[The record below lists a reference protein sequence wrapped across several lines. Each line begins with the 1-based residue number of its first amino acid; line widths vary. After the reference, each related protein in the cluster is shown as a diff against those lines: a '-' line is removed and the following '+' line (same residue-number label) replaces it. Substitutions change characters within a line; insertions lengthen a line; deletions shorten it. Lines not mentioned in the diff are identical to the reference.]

1 MSEQPT
7 GWSRYV
13 PIFSVI
19 ASYRREDLN
28 YDLVAGL
35 VVGIVTVPQ
44 AIAYA
49 FLAGLPPEAGLYA
62 CLLPMVLY
70 ALLGSSRQLV
80 VGPVAI
86 AALMVA
92 DTIKD
97 HADQF
102 GIDAIGIATVLCV
115 QVGLLLWLLRI
126 FQLGGIV
133 NILSRPVISG
143 FINGAVI
150 LIVISQIPALT
161 GIPATPETGPL
172 LDFASMAGRISDA
185 HAFTITIGLASLLL
199 LWLFPPLVKRLLPQT
214 KGPRKDSAL
223 LRTGPIFVAAGSI
236 LLVLVAGV
244 ETPSVGYIPAGL
256 PSINTPPFDLD
267 LWINLA
273 PSAALIAIVAYVESF
288 SVGSTLASRQR
299 KRVNSH
305 QELIALGAANLGAAF
320 TGAYPVA
327 GSFSRSSVNYSAGGR
342 TPVSSIVS
350 ALVILIALVWLTPVF
365 QILPHAALA
374 AIIIVS
380 VVGLVAFKD
389 LKTHWR
395 FYRLDVVTHV
405 VTLAS
410 VLAFGV
416 ETGLLTGVCVSIL
429 LFIRHSSRPQ
439 ITIVG
444 RLGDSTHFR
453 NIERYDAETWP
464 EVVAL
469 RVDESLYFAN
479 ANRVEDRVLKI
490 VETHREARH
499 ILLVC
504 SSINFIDTSGLEMLS
519 RINESLRSVAIKLHL
534 SEVKGPLMDRL
545 ADTSFAQELSGQIFF
560 TTDEATQIL
569 DQDTAGAIENP

>member
-1 MSEQPT
+1 MPEQPR

-80 VGPVAI
+80 VGPVAV

-92 DTIKD
+92 DAIKD
-97 HADQF
+97 HGDQF
-102 GIDAIGIATVLCV
+102 SNDPIGIATVLCM
-115 QVGLLLWLLRI
+115 QAGLLLWLLRI

-161 GIPATPETGPL
+161 GIPATPAAGPL
-172 LDFASMAGRISDA
+172 FDFASMAERIRDA
-185 HAFTITIGLASLLL
+185 HAFTIAIGLASLLL
-199 LWLFPPLVKRLLPQT
+199 LWLFPPLVKRLLPRR
-214 KGPRKDSAL
+214 KGPRKDSAI

-236 LLVLVAGV
+236 LVVLVAGF
-244 ETPSVGYIPAGL
+244 ETASVGYIPAGL
-256 PSINTPPFDLD
+256 PSIKAPPFDLD
-267 LWINLA
+267 LWIDLA

-327 GSFSRSSVNYSAGGR
+327 GSFSRSSVNYAAGGR

-350 ALVILIALVWLTPVF
+350 ALVILIALLWLTPLF
-365 QILPHAALA
+365 QILPHAVLA

-380 VVGLVAFKD
+380 VVGLVEFKD
-389 LKTHWR
+389 LKTHWH

-429 LFIRHSSRPQ
+429 LFIRRSSRPQ

-464 EVVAL
+464 KVVAL
-469 RVDESLYFAN
+469 RIDESLYFAN

-490 VETHREARH
+490 VETHHEAQH

-504 SSINFIDTSGLEMLS
+504 SSINFIDTSGLEMLR
-519 RINESLRSVAIKLHL
+519 RINESLRSVSIKLHL
-534 SEVKGPLMDRL
+534 SEIKGPLSDRL
-545 ADTSFAQELSGQIFF
+545 ADTAFAQELSGQIFF
-560 TTDEATQIL
+560 TTDEAMQIL

>member
-1 MSEQPT
+1 MSEQPR

-13 PIFSVI
+13 PIVSVI

-80 VGPVAI
+80 VGPVAV

-92 DTIKD
+92 DAIKD

-102 GIDAIGIATVLCV
+102 GNDAIGIATVLCM
-115 QVGLLLWLLRI
+115 QAGLLLWLLRI

-161 GIPATPETGPL
+161 GIPATPAAGPL
-172 LDFASMAGRISDA
+172 SDFASMAVRISDA
-185 HAFTITIGLASLLL
+185 HAFTIAIGLASLLL
-199 LWLFPPLVKRLLPQT
+199 LWLFPPFVKRLLPRP
-214 KGPRKDSAL
+214 KGPREDSAI

-236 LLVLVAGV
+236 LLVLVAGF

-256 PSINTPPFDLD
+256 PSIKAPPFDLD
-267 LWINLA
+267 LWIDLA

-327 GSFSRSSVNYSAGGR
+327 GSFSRSSVNAAAGGR
-342 TPVSSIVS
+342 TPVSSIAS
-350 ALVILIALVWLTPVF
+350 ALVILIALLWLTPLF

-380 VVGLVAFKD
+380 VVGLVEFRD
-389 LKTHWR
+389 LKIHWR

-429 LFIRHSSRPQ
+429 LFIRRSSRPEL
-439 ITIVG
+439 ITI
-444 RLGDSTHFR
+444 R
-453 NIERYDAETWP
+453 I
-464 EVVAL
+464 
-469 RVDESLYFAN
+469 DESLYFAN

-490 VETHREARH
+490 VETHHEARH

-504 SSINFIDTSGLEMLS
+504 SSINFIDTSGLEMLR
-519 RINESLRSVAIKLHL
+519 RINESLRSVSIKLHL
-534 SEVKGPLMDRL
+534 SEVKGPLSDRL
-545 ADTSFAQELSGQIFF
+545 ADTAFAQELSGQIFF
-560 TTDEATQIL
+560 TTDEAMQIL

>member
-1 MSEQPT
+1 MI
-7 GWSRYV
+7 G
-13 PIFSVI
+13 
-19 ASYRREDLN
+19 SYRREDLN
-28 YDLVAGL
+28 YDLIAGL

-80 VGPVAI
+80 VGPVAV

-92 DTIKD
+92 DAIND
-97 HADQF
+97 HADQY
-102 GIDAIGIATVLCV
+102 GNDPVGIATVLCL
-115 QVGLLLWLLRI
+115 QAGLLLWLLRI
-126 FQLGGIV
+126 FRIGGIV
-133 NILSRPVISG
+133 NILSRPVIGG

-150 LIVISQIPALT
+150 LIIISQIPALT
-161 GIPATPETGPL
+161 GIPAISTAGPL
-172 LDFASMAGRISDA
+172 TNFASMAGRITHA
-185 HAFTITIGLASLLL
+185 HAFTFGIGLASLLV
-199 LWLFPPLVKRLLPQT
+199 LWLFPALVKRLLPLR
-214 KGPRKDSAL
+214 KGLREASAL
-223 LRTGPIFVAAGSI
+223 SRTGPIFVALGCI
-236 LLVLVAGV
+236 LLVWVAGF

-256 PSINTPPFDLD
+256 PSIKAPPFRLD
-267 LWINLA
+267 LWIDLA

-327 GSFSRSSVNYSAGGR
+327 GSFSRSSVNYAAGGR
-342 TPVSSIVS
+342 TPVSSIAS
-350 ALVILIALVWLTPVF
+350 AVVILVALLWLTPLF
-365 QILPHAALA
+365 QVLPLAALA

-380 VVGLVAFKD
+380 VVGLLDFKD
-389 LKTHWR
+389 LKLHWH
-395 FYRLDVVTHV
+395 FYRLDVMTHI

-429 LFIRHSSRPQ
+429 LFIRRSSRPQ

-444 RLGDSTHFR
+444 RLGNSTHFR
-453 NIERYDAETWP
+453 NIERHDVETWP
-464 EVVAL
+464 EVIAV

-479 ANRVEDRVLKI
+479 VNRVEDRVLKI
-490 VETHREARH
+490 VETHHEARH

-504 SSINFIDTSGLEMLS
+504 SSINFIDTSGLEMLR
-519 RINESLRSVAIKLHL
+519 RINESLRSVSIKLHL
-534 SEVKGPLMDRL
+534 AEVKGPVMDRL
-545 ADTSFAQELSGQIFF
+545 VDAEFAEELSGQLFF
-560 TTDEATQIL
+560 TTDEAMQEL
-569 DQDTAGAIENP
+569 DQDTAGTIANP

>member
-1 MSEQPT
+1 M
-7 GWSRYV
+7 
-13 PIFSVI
+13 
-19 ASYRREDLN
+19 
-28 YDLVAGL
+28 
-35 VVGIVTVPQ
+35 
-44 AIAYA
+44 
-49 FLAGLPPEAGLYA
+49 YA

-80 VGPVAI
+80 VGPVAV

-92 DTIKD
+92 DAIKD

-102 GIDAIGIATVLCV
+102 GNDPIGIATVLCM
-115 QVGLLLWLLRI
+115 QAGLLLWLLRI

-161 GIPATPETGPL
+161 GIPATPAAGPL
-172 LDFASMAGRISDA
+172 FDFASMAERIRDA
-185 HAFTITIGLASLLL
+185 HAFTIAIGLASLLL
-199 LWLFPPLVKRLLPQT
+199 LWLFPPLVKRLLPRP
-214 KGPRKDSAL
+214 KGPRKDSAI

-236 LLVLVAGV
+236 LLVLVAGF
-244 ETPSVGYIPAGL
+244 ETPSVGYIPPGL
-256 PSINTPPFDLD
+256 PSIKAPPFDLD
-267 LWINLA
+267 LWIDLA

-327 GSFSRSSVNYSAGGR
+327 GSFSRSSVNYAAGGR
-342 TPVSSIVS
+342 TPVSSIAS
-350 ALVILIALVWLTPVF
+350 ALVILISLLWFTPLF
-365 QILPHAALA
+365 QILPHAVLA

-380 VVGLVAFKD
+380 VVGLVEFKD

-429 LFIRHSSRPQ
+429 LFIRRSSRPQ

-464 EVVAL
+464 KVVAL

-490 VETHREARH
+490 VETHHEAQH

-504 SSINFIDTSGLEMLS
+504 SSINFIDTSGLEMLR
-519 RINESLRSVAIKLHL
+519 RINESLRSVSIKLHL
-534 SEVKGPLMDRL
+534 SEIKGPLSDRL
-545 ADTSFAQELSGQIFF
+545 ADTAFAQELSGQIFF
-560 TTDEATQIL
+560 TTDEAMQIL

>member
-1 MSEQPT
+1 MPEQPR

-80 VGPVAI
+80 VGPVAV

-92 DTIKD
+92 DAIKD
-97 HADQF
+97 HGDQF
-102 GIDAIGIATVLCV
+102 SNDPIGIATVLCM
-115 QVGLLLWLLRI
+115 QAGLLLWLLRI

-161 GIPATPETGPL
+161 GIPATPAAGPL
-172 LDFASMAGRISDA
+172 FDFASLAERIRDA
-185 HAFTITIGLASLLL
+185 HAFTIAIGLASLLL
-199 LWLFPPLVKRLLPQT
+199 LWLFPPLVKRLLPRR
-214 KGPRKDSAL
+214 KGPRKDSAI

-236 LLVLVAGV
+236 LLVLVAGF

-256 PSINTPPFDLD
+256 PSIKAPPFDLD
-267 LWINLA
+267 LWIDLA

-327 GSFSRSSVNYSAGGR
+327 GSFSRSSVNYAAGGR
-342 TPVSSIVS
+342 TPVSSIAS
-350 ALVILIALVWLTPVF
+350 ALVILISLLWFTPLF
-365 QILPHAALA
+365 QILPHAVLA

-380 VVGLVAFKD
+380 VVGLVEFKD

-429 LFIRHSSRPQ
+429 LFIRRSSRPQ

-464 EVVAL
+464 KVVAL
-469 RVDESLYFAN
+469 RIDESLYFAN

-490 VETHREARH
+490 VETHHEAQH

-504 SSINFIDTSGLEMLS
+504 SSINFIDTSGLEMLR
-519 RINESLRSVAIKLHL
+519 RINESLRSVSIKLHL
-534 SEVKGPLMDRL
+534 SEIKGPLSDRL
-545 ADTSFAQELSGQIFF
+545 ADTAFAQELSGQIFF
-560 TTDEATQIL
+560 TTDEAMQIL

>member
-1 MSEQPT
+1 LEDFVTQAEE
-7 GWSRYV
+7 
-13 PIFSVI
+13 IFSQ
-19 ASYRREDLN
+19 E
-28 YDLVAGL
+28 
-35 VVGIVTVPQ
+35 
-44 AIAYA
+44 
-49 FLAGLPPEAGLYA
+49 
-62 CLLPMVLY
+62 
-70 ALLGSSRQLV
+70 
-80 VGPVAI
+80 
-86 AALMVA
+86 
-92 DTIKD
+92 
-97 HADQF
+97 
-102 GIDAIGIATVLCV
+102 
-115 QVGLLLWLLRI
+115 
-126 FQLGGIV
+126 
-133 NILSRPVISG
+133 
-143 FINGAVI
+143 
-150 LIVISQIPALT
+150 
-161 GIPATPETGPL
+161 
-172 LDFASMAGRISDA
+172 
-185 HAFTITIGLASLLL
+185 
-199 LWLFPPLVKRLLPQT
+199 
-214 KGPRKDSAL
+214 
-223 LRTGPIFVAAGSI
+223 GPIFVAAGSI
-236 LLVLVAGV
+236 LLVLVAGF

-256 PSINTPPFDLD
+256 PSIKAPPFDLD
-267 LWINLA
+267 LWIDLA

-327 GSFSRSSVNYSAGGR
+327 GSFSRSSVNYAAGGR
-342 TPVSSIVS
+342 TPVSSIAS
-350 ALVILIALVWLTPVF
+350 ALVILISLLWFTPLF
-365 QILPHAALA
+365 QILPHAVLA

-380 VVGLVAFKD
+380 VVGLVEFKD

-429 LFIRHSSRPQ
+429 LFIRRSSRPQ

-464 EVVAL
+464 KVVAL

-490 VETHREARH
+490 VETHHEAQH

-504 SSINFIDTSGLEMLS
+504 SSINFIDTSGLEMLR
-519 RINESLRSVAIKLHL
+519 RINESLRSASIKLHL
-534 SEVKGPLMDRL
+534 SEIKSPLSDRL
-545 ADTSFAQELSGQIFF
+545 ADTAFAQELSGQIFF
-560 TTDEATQIL
+560 TTDEAMQIL